1 MLFDTNVVLDHLL
14 ARESYIS
21 ASSASSASSSD
32 YEDAIAAK
40 RTGLSR
46 QYHVNLYSSS
56 ESNF

>member
-1 MLFDTNVVLDHLL
+1 MRVLFDTNVVLDHLL
-14 ARESYIS
+14 ARESYI
-21 ASSASSASSSD
+21 SASSSD

>member
-1 MLFDTNVVLDHLL
+1 VRVLFDTNVVLDHLL
-14 ARESYIS
+14 VRESYI
-21 ASSASSASSSD
+21 SASSASSSD